1 MKHLTTK
8 QWTDFGSEVV
18 STNSNQDMEKQPTQ
32 DCMACNQAFSKWRR
46 VHAAPS
52 AETDYQPSAEALRF
66 AKTPFASSN
75 LAFGR
80 RRVSS
85 LAEVL
90 FDSSLQPVA
99 KGVRS
104 TGSGARQ
111 IVYRAGRYQIDVQI
125 EMGSDRQTLVVT
137 GQVQDLKR
145 PRFSGRDVLVVISNL
160 RGQLELTTTNQFGE
174 FRKEI
179 PDSGDLELFF
189 PSLPDKMLMIGLRDP
204 LRRSAAERRLH
215 VVRNSQARRK
225 IGKNPRALPLKTLK
239 EKS

>member
-1 MKHLTTK
+1 MKHLTRK
-8 QWTDFGSEVV
+8 QRTALGSEVV
-18 STNSNQDMEKQPTQ
+18 SANSKQEMEKQTAQ
-32 DCMACNQAFSKWRR
+32 GYEACNQAFSEWRR
-46 VHAAPS
+46 LHGAAS
-52 AETDYQPSAEALRF
+52 AERDYQPSAEALRI
-66 AKTPFASSN
+66 AKTAFASSN
-75 LAFGR
+75 PAFGR
-80 RRVSS
+80 RGGYS
-85 LAEVL
+85 LAEAL

-99 KGVRS
+99 EGVRS

-145 PRFSGRDVLVVISNL
+145 PGFSGRDVLVVISNL

-215 VVRNSQARRK
+215 VVRNSQVRRK
-225 IGKNPRALPLKTLK
+225 IGKKP
-239 EKS
+239 